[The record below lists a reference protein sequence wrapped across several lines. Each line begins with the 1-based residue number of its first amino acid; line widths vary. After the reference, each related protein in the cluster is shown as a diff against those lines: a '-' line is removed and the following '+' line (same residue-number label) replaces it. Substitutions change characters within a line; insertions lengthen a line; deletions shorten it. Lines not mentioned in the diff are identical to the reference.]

1 MRRVS
6 AFITVLAL
14 EAYAFLLALL
24 QMPGGVRTDEAKYL
38 LSVPYPHPP
47 LARFFMSIT
56 SALPGHEF
64 LWRFVIATIV
74 VQAVWLLVDLGEV
87 LTPRRRML
95 LAAVWL
101 FSSAVIVQ
109 GGTIVL
115 AVFTAVYGLLFLWL
129 ALHPKPVLTP
139 ATIGC
144 LWLASLFTAY
154 QSILFAPLVL
164 STLIHKHVSKRRIA
178 MVFLVPIILL
188 GMYTLINPHAL
199 LSMVQVSGQ
208 DSTMQLMDRLAR
220 IGWVWVLAGS
230 GIVSVVGT
238 VGVLTSS
245 RYDLVA
251 AFGLVLGYIVLTSQ
265 HYYAILLT
273 PLLSGGIYLLL
284 CKRRLAPTLFFIVM
298 VPCTLF
304 VAWKERPAMEPT
316 LARPV
321 VEQLAS
327 QGLLADVLLI
337 DGPFGHEWQY
347 ESPVPVR
354 RFSQELKGSVEAQ
367 AKAIICTKT
376 ACEEDI
382 STDEWERVQ
391 GFPVE
396 VWVRR

>member
-6 AFITVLAL
+6 VFITVLCL

-38 LSVPYPHPP
+38 LSIPYPHPP
-47 LARFFMSIT
+47 LARFFMSMT

-64 LWRFVIATIV
+64 LWRFIIATIV

-95 LAAVWL
+95 LAGVWL
-101 FSSAVIVQ
+101 FSSAVVIQ

-115 AVFTAVYGLLFLWL
+115 AVLTAVYGLLFLWL

-164 STLIHKHVSKRRIA
+164 STLLHKHVSKRRIA
-178 MVFLVPIILL
+178 MVFVVPIVLL
-188 GMYTLINPHAL
+188 AMYTLINPHAL

-208 DSTMQLMDRLAR
+208 DSTMQLIDRLSR

-230 GIVSVVGT
+230 GIVSLVGT
-238 VGVLTSS
+238 VGILTSS

-273 PLLSGGIYLLL
+273 PLLAGGIYLLL
-284 CKRRLAPTLFFIVM
+284 CKRRLAPTFFFILM
-298 VPCTLF
+298 VPCTLL

-321 VEQLAS
+321 IQQLAS